1 MFNLDT
7 FHPGTL
13 YNLRK
18 DVKIRCFSY
27 LSKSKGAGEQKV
39 RETVVYNIR
48 YIRILLYESVC
59 VNKKN
64 NTLEEKRSK
73 ELPF

>member
-1 MFNLDT
+1 M
-7 FHPGTL
+7 
-13 YNLRK
+13 
-18 DVKIRCFSY
+18 KIRCFSY